1 MMAESGGYS
10 WVPFVF
16 PCGLPGVLVCRRNRL
31 VSGSNTKRIRLWAV
45 AAVQELR
52 LKGPDAR

>member
-1 MMAESGGYS
+1 MDLHGC
-10 WVPFVF
+10 PLF
-16 PCGLPGVLVCRRNRL
+16 LGVLVCRHNRL

-52 LKGPDAR
+52 LKGPEAR